1 MDVVDIGQDGRGL
14 WQSFRVVGQT
24 EQSKLETG
32 GDAFDTSILDQL
44 DGGRSA
50 GWISGH
56 KIWKWRIWY
65 VSKY

>member
-32 GDAFDTSILDQL
+32 G
-44 DGGRSA
+44 GRL
-50 GWISGH
+50 
-56 KIWKWRIWY
+56 
-65 VSKY
+65 

>member
-32 GDAFDTSILDQL
+32 GGTPICTNFTKNIEVAV
-44 DGGRSA
+44 GRFF
-50 GWISGH
+50 
-56 KIWKWRIWY
+56 
-65 VSKY
+65 VFQ